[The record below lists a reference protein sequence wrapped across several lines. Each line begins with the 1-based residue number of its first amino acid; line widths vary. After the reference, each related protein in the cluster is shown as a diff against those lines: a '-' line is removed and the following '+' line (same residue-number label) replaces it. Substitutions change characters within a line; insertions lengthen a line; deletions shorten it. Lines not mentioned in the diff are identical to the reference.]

1 MAYRFLFLWLCF
13 FTAAAFAQK
22 PVFNIRFSEQ
32 LAVFVFVQEIHPD
45 RRDNPFKTEFSKSK
59 YNTEKYQKLIAEM
72 DTLAIDYTYHFSE
85 YPYGSKIPG
94 MTTEFLK
101 KNLIAT
107 DNLKEFKNRSA
118 GLVTNKP
125 LIRLADIIS
134 EFTPIY
140 RELIYEPN
148 KTEFEKQLADIQEYS
163 RAHNISGYFETGLAF
178 YGSSWDSSIPFEV
191 AFYPLPNSE
200 GFTAQAFYNNFVSA
214 VQTDLTDHVSLF
226 SVMLHEIY
234 HIVYDEQPLALKK
247 QLYASFKQN
256 PSKNSAYAYMLLN
269 EVLATALGNGYVME
283 KLNGT
288 LDEGKWYNWK
298 YINEMAKKSYPL
310 VLKYITEKKAMDK
323 EFVDAYIQL
332 YDDNFPNWSNEMDN
346 IMCFR
351 YMISDNKEDFRT
363 IRQQYKRRSMTE
375 EEDQVTENSIEKM
388 KAVPMTKIIIV
399 SKDHAAKL
407 ELIKRKFPELKNWK
421 YKKDKEFTY
430 NILLGDKTQ
439 LFIINQIN
447 TPTEK
452 LIEKLAVQ
460 KQ

>member
-1 MAYRFLFLWLCF
+1 MAHRLLFLWLCLY
-13 FTAAAFAQK
+13 TATASAQK
-22 PVFNIRFSEQ
+22 PVFNIRYSEQ
-32 LAVFVFVQEIHPD
+32 LAVFVFVQNLNPD
-45 RRDNPFKTEFSKSK
+45 RRDNPYRTEFSKSK
-59 YNTEKYQKLIAEM
+59 YNTEKYQKLVVEM
-72 DTLAIDYTYHFSE
+72 DTLALDYTYHFTE
-85 YPYGSKIPG
+85 YPYASKIPG
-94 MTTEFLK
+94 MTMEFLK

-107 DNLKEFKNRSA
+107 DNLAEFKKRSA

-125 LIRLADIIS
+125 LIRLADIIA

-148 KTEFEKQLADIQEYS
+148 KKEFEKQLADIQEYS
-163 RAHNISGYFETGLAF
+163 RTHNIIGYFETGLTF
-178 YGSSWDSSIPFEV
+178 YGSSWDSSIPFEI
-191 AFYPLPNSE
+191 AFYPLPNSK
-200 GFTAQAFYNNFVSA
+200 GFTAQAFYNNFISA
-214 VQTDLTDHVSLF
+214 VQTDLTDHISLF

-234 HIVYDEQPLALKK
+234 HIVYDEQPLELKK
-247 QLYASFKQN
+247 QLSGYFKQN
-256 PSKNSAYAYMLLN
+256 PSKNSAYVYLLMN
-269 EVLATALGNGYVME
+269 EVLATALGNGYVTE
-283 KLNGT
+283 KLDGK

-298 YINEMAKKSYPL
+298 YIDEMAKKSYPL
-310 VLKYITEKKAMDK
+310 VVQYIAEKKPMDK
-323 EFVDAYIQL
+323 EFVDAYIKL

-351 YMISDNKEDFRT
+351 YTISDNKEDFRS
-363 IRQQYKRRSMTE
+363 IRQLFPRRSMTE

-430 NILLGDKTQ
+430 NTILGDKTQ
-439 LFIINQIN
+439 LFIINQMA

-452 LIEKLAVQ
+452 LLEKLAVQ
-460 KQ
+460 NQ

>member
-1 MAYRFLFLWLCF
+1 
-13 FTAAAFAQK
+13 
-22 PVFNIRFSEQ
+22 
-32 LAVFVFVQEIHPD
+32 
-45 RRDNPFKTEFSKSK
+45 
-59 YNTEKYQKLIAEM
+59 
-72 DTLAIDYTYHFSE
+72 
-85 YPYGSKIPG
+85 
-94 MTTEFLK
+94 
-101 KNLIAT
+101 
-107 DNLKEFKNRSA
+107 
-118 GLVTNKP
+118 
-125 LIRLADIIS
+125 
-134 EFTPIY
+134 
-140 RELIYEPN
+140 
-148 KTEFEKQLADIQEYS
+148 
-163 RAHNISGYFETGLAF
+163 
-178 YGSSWDSSIPFEV
+178 
-191 AFYPLPNSE
+191 
-200 GFTAQAFYNNFVSA
+200 
-214 VQTDLTDHVSLF
+214 
-226 SVMLHEIY
+226 
-234 HIVYDEQPLALKK
+234 
-247 QLYASFKQN
+247 
-256 PSKNSAYAYMLLN
+256 MLLN

-332 YDDNFPNWSNEMDN
+332 FDDNFPNWSNEMDN

-430 NILLGDKTQ
+430 NILLDDKTQ